1 MVDFIKLTNMNN
13 TQIKRNIL
21 KARESR
27 KISQEEMASRL
38 GISRQAYIRIE
49 HGSTSVI
56 CKQLPKI
63 ADECGISLDHLVLG
77 YDPCRNNEDIL
88 RELDFNKEQ
97 LMFKESR
104 LNILQEKLNDTER
117 LLEMQTEHIRSL
129 KDINSYLQRQLD
141 RLQDE

>member
-1 MVDFIKLTNMNN
+1 MNN

-49 HGSTSVI
+49 HGNTSVI

-77 YDPCRNNEDIL
+77 YDPGRNNEDIL
-88 RELDFNKEQ
+88 RELDYNKEQ
-97 LMFKESR
+97 LQSSESN
-104 LNILQEKLNDTER
+104 LSILKEKLADTER
-117 LLEMQTEHIRSL
+117 LLELQSEHVRSL
-129 KDINSYLQRQLD
+129 KEINNFLQRQIE
-141 RLQDE
+141 RLQKD